1 METKAIN
8 PTSWLQA
15 FHINHGVEVTD
26 ATRTLFLSGQTSS
39 DENGAPLHAGDLT
52 AQFRCAWGNIKDAL
66 AEAGMG
72 PANVVRLNMYTTD
85 VDGVMA
91 SGGEVLAEIAGEG
104 CSPVGTLLGVT
115 RLYHPDILIE
125 LEATAVA

>member
-1 METKAIN
+1 MQTKTIN
-8 PTSWLQA
+8 PTAWLQG

-26 ATRTLFLSGQTSS
+26 GKRTLFLSGQTSS
-39 DENGAPLHAGDLT
+39 DENGAPLHAGDLA

-66 AEAGMG
+66 DDAGMS

-91 SGGEVLAEIAGEG
+91 VGGEILGDIAAEG

-115 RLYHPDILIE
+115 RLYHPDIMIE